1 MDTPLVTIIV
11 PVYNSEK
18 YLEQCIQNLLNQTYQ
33 NLQIILVNDGSTDQS
48 LEICNRI
55 TDKRVEVYTKQNGGA
70 SSARNLGLTHRKGE
84 YVLFVDS
91 DDYLKNNAVETLVST
106 AVSNHADCVYY
117 EADNVAEDT
126 SIKVKKN
133 GLSHAVQ
140 YPTTDGK
147 SLIELILE
155 QKNYHAVPFL
165 YFAKSNLYDKG
176 LRFEEG
182 IMFEDEL
189 FSFELLRMCGK
200 VVCLKQ
206 KLYFRNVRSGSVMT
220 SSGKEEFRFQSITVV
235 FERLLEQF
243 AKSKD
248 DKVLNIYLSR
258 IAMLWLDYYRQ
269 LSKQSR
275 DKFSTKHSCL
285 RSQILQNNGFGN
297 KELVVRCHGEKLW
310 MAYIAPNRVMK
321 KLKRK

>member
-1 MDTPLVTIIV
+1 M
-11 PVYNSEK
+11 
-18 YLEQCIQNLLNQTYQ
+18 
-33 NLQIILVNDGSTDQS
+33 
-48 LEICNRI
+48 
-55 TDKRVEVYTKQNGGA
+55 
-70 SSARNLGLTHRKGE
+70 
-84 YVLFVDS
+84 
-91 DDYLKNNAVETLVST
+91 
-106 AVSNHADCVYY
+106 
-117 EADNVAEDT
+117 
-126 SIKVKKN
+126 
-133 GLSHAVQ
+133 
-140 YPTTDGK
+140 
-147 SLIELILE
+147 IELILE

-165 YFAKSNLYDKG
+165 YFAKSSLYDKG
-176 LRFEEG
+176 LHFEEG

-189 FSFELLRMCGK
+189 FSFELLRMCEK
-200 VVCLKQ
+200 IVCLKQ

-220 SSGKEEFRFQSITVV
+220 SSGKEEFRFHSITVV

-269 LSKQSR
+269 LSRQSR
-275 DKFSTKHSCL
+275 DEFSDIYSYLH
-285 RSQILQNNGFGN
+285 SQILQNNGFGN

>member
-18 YLEQCIQNLLNQTYQ
+18 YLNRCIRNLLNQTYH
-33 NLQIILVNDGSTDQS
+33 NLQIILVNDGSTDCS
-48 LEICNRI
+48 LDVCRTIK
-55 TDKRVEVYTKQNGGA
+55 DDRVEVYTKENGGA
-70 SSARNLGLTHRKGE
+70 SSARYLGLTHRKGE

-91 DDYLKNNAVETLVST
+91 DDYLKNNAVEILVST
-106 AVSNHADCVYY
+106 VVSNSADCVYY
-117 EADNVAEDT
+117 EADNVAENT
-126 SIKVKKN
+126 SIKVKKD
-133 GLSHAVQ
+133 GLSHAIQ
-140 YPTTDGK
+140 YPTTDGD
-147 SLIELILE
+147 SLIELILD

-165 YFAKSNLYDKG
+165 YFAKSSLYDKG

-182 IMFEDEL
+182 IMFEEEL
-189 FSFELLRMCGK
+189 FSFELLRSCEK
-200 VVCLKQ
+200 VVCLNQ
-206 KLYFRNVRSGSVMT
+206 KLYFHNVRSGSVMT

-235 FERLLEQF
+235 FKRLIEQF

-248 DKVLNIYLSR
+248 DKILKSYLSR

-269 LSKQSR
+269 LLKQSR
-275 DKFSTKHSCL
+275 GKFSDKYSYFC
-285 RSQILQNNGFGN
+285 SQILKNDGFGN

-310 MAYIAPNRVMK
+310 MAYIAPNRIIK

>member
-18 YLEQCIQNLLNQTYQ
+18 YLEQCIHNLLNQTYQ

-48 LEICNRI
+48 LEICKKSN
-55 TDKRVEVYTKQNGGA
+55 DERVEVYTKPNGGA
-70 SSARNLGLTHRKGE
+70 SSARNLGLTHRKGD
-84 YVLFVDS
+84 YILFADS
-91 DDYLKNNAVETLVST
+91 DDYLKDNAVETLVST

-126 SIKVKKN
+126 SIKVKKD

-275 DKFSTKHSCL
+275 DKFSDKYSCL

-297 KELVVRCHGEKLW
+297 KELMVRCHGEKLW
-310 MAYIAPNRVMK
+310 MAYIAPNRMMK

>member
-18 YLEQCIQNLLNQTYQ
+18 YLEQCIQNLLNQTYH
-33 NLQIILVNDGSTDQS
+33 NLQIILVNDGSTDRS
-48 LEICNRI
+48 LEFCKNIS
-55 TDKRVEVYTKQNGGA
+55 DKRVEVYSKQNGGA
-70 SSARNLGLTHRKGE
+70 SSARNVGIAYRKGE

-91 DDYLKNNAVETLVST
+91 DDYLKDNAVEMLVST
-106 AVSNHADCVYY
+106 AVSNNADCVYY
-117 EADNVAEDT
+117 EADNVAENT
-126 SIKVKKN
+126 SIKVKKD
-133 GLSHAVQ
+133 GLSHAIQ
-140 YPTTDGK
+140 YPTTDGN

-165 YFAKSNLYDKG
+165 YFAKSSLYDKG

-189 FSFELLRMCGK
+189 FSFELLRSCEK

-220 SSGKEEFRFQSITVV
+220 LSGKEEFRFQSITVV

-248 DKVLNIYLSR
+248 DKVLNTYLSR

-275 DKFSTKHSCL
+275 EKFSDKYSYL
-285 RSQILQNNGFGN
+285 RSRIHQNDGFGN
-297 KELVVRCHGEKLW
+297 KELLVRCHGELLW
-310 MAYIAPNRVMK
+310 MAFIAPNRIMK

>member
-48 LEICNRI
+48 LEICKKSN
-55 TDKRVEVYTKQNGGA
+55 DERVEVYTKPNGGA
-70 SSARNLGLTHRKGE
+70 SSARNLGLTHRKGD
-84 YVLFVDS
+84 YILFADS
-91 DDYLKNNAVETLVST
+91 DDYLKDNAVETLVST

-140 YPTTDGK
+140 YPTTDGN

-165 YFAKSNLYDKG
+165 YFAKSSLYDKG
-176 LRFEEG
+176 LCFEEG
-182 IMFEDEL
+182 IIFEDEL
-189 FSFELLRMCGK
+189 FSFELLRSCEK

-220 SSGKEEFRFQSITVV
+220 SSGKEE
-235 FERLLEQF
+235 
-243 AKSKD
+243 
-248 DKVLNIYLSR
+248 
-258 IAMLWLDYYRQ
+258 
-269 LSKQSR
+269 
-275 DKFSTKHSCL
+275 
-285 RSQILQNNGFGN
+285 
-297 KELVVRCHGEKLW
+297 
-310 MAYIAPNRVMK
+310 
-321 KLKRK
+321 

>member
-18 YLEQCIQNLLNQTYQ
+18 YLEQCIQNLLNQTYH
-33 NLQIILVNDGSTDQS
+33 NLQIILVNDGSTDRS
-48 LEICNRI
+48 LDICKRT
-55 TDKRVEVYTKQNGGA
+55 TDQRVEVYSKQNGGA
-70 SSARNLGLTHRKGE
+70 SSARNVGIAYRKGE
-84 YVLFVDS
+84 YILFVDS
-91 DDYLKNNAVETLVST
+91 DDYLKDNAVEMLVST
-106 AVSNHADCVYY
+106 AVSNNADCVYY
-117 EADNVAEDT
+117 EADNDAENT
-126 SIKVKKN
+126 SIKVKKD
-133 GLSHAVQ
+133 GLSHAIQ
-140 YPTTDGK
+140 YPTTDGNN
-147 SLIELILE
+147 LIELILE

-165 YFAKSNLYDKG
+165 YFAKSSLYDKG

-189 FSFELLRMCGK
+189 FSFELLRSCGK

-206 KLYFRNVRSGSVMT
+206 KLYLRNVRSGSVMT

-248 DKVLNIYLSR
+248 DKVLNTYLSR

-275 DKFSTKHSCL
+275 EKFSDKYSYL
-285 RSQILQNNGFGN
+285 RSRILQNDGFGN

-310 MAYIAPNRVMK
+310 MAYIAPNRIMK

>member
-1 MDTPLVTIIV
+1 MNTPLVTIIV

-18 YLEQCIQNLLNQTYQ
+18 YLGRCIQKLLNQTYH
-33 NLQIILVNDGSTDQS
+33 NLQIVLVNDGSTDRS
-48 LEICNRI
+48 LDICRMI
-55 TDKRVEVYTKQNGGA
+55 DDDRVEVYTKENGGA
-70 SSARNLGLTHRKGE
+70 SSARNVGLNNRKGE

-91 DDYLKNNAVETLVST
+91 DDYLKENAVEILVSN
-106 AVSNHADCVYY
+106 AVSDNVDCVYY
-117 EADNVAEDT
+117 EADNVAGEL
-126 SIKVKKN
+126 SIKVKKD

-140 YPTTDGK
+140 YPTTDGD

-165 YFAKSNLYDKG
+165 YFAKSKLYDKG

-200 VVCLKQ
+200 VFCLKQ

-275 DKFSTKHSCL
+275 DKFSTKYSYL
-285 RSQILQNNGFGN
+285 RSQILKNNGFGN
-297 KELVVRCHGEKLW
+297 KELVVRCYGEKLW

>member
-18 YLEQCIQNLLNQTYQ
+18 YLEECIQNLLNQTYH
-33 NLQIILVNDGSTDQS
+33 NLQIVLVNDGSTDHS
-48 LEICNRI
+48 LDICNRI
-55 TDKRVEVYTKQNGGA
+55 TDSRVEVYTKQNGGA

-126 SIKVKKN
+126 SIKVKKD

-140 YPTTDGK
+140 YPTTDGN

-155 QKNYHAVPFL
+155 RKNYHAVPFL

-269 LSKQSR
+269 LSNQSR
-275 DKFSTKHSCL
+275 DKFSDKFSYL

-297 KELVVRCHGEKLW
+297 KELVVRCYGEKLW

>member
-18 YLEQCIQNLLNQTYQ
+18 YLEQCIQNLLNQTYH
-33 NLQIILVNDGSTDQS
+33 NLQIILVNDGSTDHS
-48 LEICNRI
+48 LDICKRI

-70 SSARNLGLTHRKGE
+70 SSARNFGLAHRKGE

-117 EADNVAEDT
+117 EADNVAENT
-126 SIKVKKN
+126 SIKVKKD

-140 YPTTDGK
+140 YPITDGN

-165 YFAKSNLYDKG
+165 YFAKSCLYDKG
-176 LRFEEG
+176 LCFEEG

-220 SSGKEEFRFQSITVV
+220 SSGKEEFRFHSITVV

-248 DKVLNIYLSR
+248 DKALNMYLSR
-258 IAMLWLDYYRQ
+258 ISMLWLDYYRQ

-275 DKFSTKHSCL
+275 DKFSDKYSCL

-297 KELVVRCHGEKLW
+297 KELMVRCHGEKLW
-310 MAYIAPNRVMK
+310 MAYIAPNRMMK

>member
-1 MDTPLVTIIV
+1 MDTSLVTIIV

-48 LEICNRI
+48 LEICKKSN
-55 TDKRVEVYTKQNGGA
+55 DERVEVYTKPNGGA
-70 SSARNLGLTHRKGE
+70 SSARNLGLAHRKGE

-126 SIKVKKN
+126 SIKVKKD

-140 YPTTDGK
+140 YPTTDGNN
-147 SLIELILE
+147 LIELILE

-220 SSGKEEFRFQSITVV
+220 SSGKEEFRFRSITVV

-248 DKVLNIYLSR
+248 DKALNMYLSR
-258 IAMLWLDYYRQ
+258 ISMLWLDYYRQ

-275 DKFSTKHSCL
+275 DKFSDKYSCL

-297 KELVVRCHGEKLW
+297 KELMVRCHGEKLW

>member
-18 YLEQCIQNLLNQTYQ
+18 YLEQCIQNLLNQTYH
-33 NLQIILVNDGSTDQS
+33 NLQIILVNDGSTDRS
-48 LEICNRI
+48 MDICKRL
-55 TDKRVEVYTKQNGGA
+55 TDQRVEVYSKQNGGA
-70 SSARNLGLTHRKGE
+70 SSARNVGIAYRKGE

-91 DDYLKNNAVETLVST
+91 DDYLKDNAVEMLVST
-106 AVSNHADCVYY
+106 AVSNNADCVYY
-117 EADNVAEDT
+117 EADNVAENT
-126 SIKVKKN
+126 SIKVKKD
-133 GLSHAVQ
+133 GLSHTIQ
-140 YPTTDGK
+140 YPTTDGN

-165 YFAKSNLYDKG
+165 YFAKSSLYDKG

-189 FSFELLRMCGK
+189 FSFELLRSCGK

-248 DKVLNIYLSR
+248 DKVLNTYLSR

-275 DKFSTKHSCL
+275 EKFSDKYSYL
-285 RSQILQNNGFGN
+285 RSRILQNDGFGN
-297 KELVVRCHGEKLW
+297 KELLVRCHGELLW
-310 MAYIAPNRVMK
+310 MAFIAPNRIMK

>member
-11 PVYNSEK
+11 PVYNSER
-18 YLEQCIQNLLNQTYQ
+18 YLEQCIQNLLNQTYH
-33 NLQIILVNDGSTDQS
+33 NLQIILVNDGSTDRS
-48 LEICNRI
+48 LDICKRL
-55 TDKRVEVYTKQNGGA
+55 TDQRVEVYSKQNGGA
-70 SSARNLGLTHRKGE
+70 SSARNVGIAYRKGE
-84 YVLFVDS
+84 YILFVDS
-91 DDYLKNNAVETLVST
+91 DDYLKDNAVEMLVST
-106 AVSNHADCVYY
+106 AVSNNADCVYY
-117 EADNVAEDT
+117 EADNVAENT
-126 SIKVKKN
+126 SIKVKKD
-133 GLSHAVQ
+133 GLSHTIQ
-140 YPTTDGK
+140 YPTTDGNN
-147 SLIELILE
+147 LIELILE

-165 YFAKSNLYDKG
+165 YFAKSSLYDKG
-176 LRFEEG
+176 LRFEEE

-189 FSFELLRMCGK
+189 FSFELLRSCEK

-243 AKSKD
+243 TKSKD
-248 DKVLNIYLSR
+248 DKVLNTYLSR

-275 DKFSTKHSCL
+275 EKFSDKYRYL
-285 RSQILQNNGFGN
+285 RSRILQNDGFGN

-310 MAYIAPNRVMK
+310 MAYIAPNRIMK

>member
-33 NLQIILVNDGSTDQS
+33 NLQIILVNDGSTDRS
-48 LEICNRI
+48 LEICKKSN
-55 TDKRVEVYTKQNGGA
+55 DERVAVYTKPNGGA

-84 YVLFVDS
+84 YILFADS
-91 DDYLKNNAVETLVST
+91 DDYLKDNAVETLVST

-133 GLSHAVQ
+133 GLSHTVQ
-140 YPTTDGK
+140 YPTTDGN

-165 YFAKSNLYDKG
+165 YFAKSCLYDKG
-176 LRFEEG
+176 LCFEEG

-275 DKFSTKHSCL
+275 DKFSDKYSYF
-285 RSQILQNNGFGN
+285 RSQILQKNGFGN

-310 MAYIAPNRVMK
+310 MAYIAPSRMMK